1 MESDRRNKKQKNKP
15 KKEEEKKMKKVLIII
30 ALLLSLVACSKTQDS
45 DNPLINELL
54 VNDQL
59 IIAISPDYPPYEDYD
74 NQGNIIGFDVDLMNE
89 LIVYIN
95 KEYDVD
101 LKLTWKDMAFDTIVG
116 ALQTKQIDLGVSGFI
131 YDPERKVYFSTPY
144 LVSQQVVVVNSD
156 SGINSVADL
165 NGKKV
170 GAQTGTTGEDVANDI
185 EGATVVS
192 LSDAN
197 QIFAQLQT
205 NAIDAL
211 VIDKPVADNYVA
223 ANSAVILNET
233 LLDEETS
240 IIVHPD
246 NVNLQKAIDFAIGE
260 FLTTD
265 AYKQLL
271 QKWEIE
277 Q

>member
-1 MESDRRNKKQKNKP
+1 MESDRRRIKTNKQK
-15 KKEEEKKMKKVLIII
+15 KKEEKKMKKVLIII
-30 ALLLSLVACSKTQDS
+30 VLLLTVACGKPATS
-45 DNPLINELL
+45 DNPLLNELL
-54 VNDQL
+54 TSDQL

-74 NQGNIIGFDVDLMNE
+74 NQGNIIGFDVDMMNE
-89 LIVYIN
+89 LILIIN
-95 KEYDVD
+95 EENGVD
-101 LKLTWKDMAFDTIVG
+101 IKITWKDMAFDTIVG
-116 ALQTKQIDLGVSGFI
+116 ALQTQQIDLGVSGFT
-131 YDPERKVYFSTPY
+131 YDPERNVFFSKPY
-144 LVSQQVVVVNSD
+144 LVSKQVVVVNSD
-156 SGINSVADL
+156 SGITKVADL

-170 GAQTGTTGEDVANDI
+170 GAQTGTTGETVANDI

-211 VIDKPVADNYVA
+211 VIDKPVADNFVSS
-223 ANSAVILNET
+223 NNAVILNET

-246 NVNLQKAIDFAIGE
+246 NTNLQKAIDSAITK
-260 FLTTD
+260 FLSTD
-265 AYKQLL
+265 TYQQLL
-271 QKWEIE
+271 KKWEIA

>member
-1 MESDRRNKKQKNKP
+1 
-15 KKEEEKKMKKVLIII
+15 MKKVLLII
-30 ALLLSLVACSKTQDS
+30 ALLLMTVACAKPTISE
-45 DNPLINELL
+45 NALLNELL
-54 VNDQL
+54 MKDQL

-95 KEYDVD
+95 EEYDVD

-116 ALQTKQIDLGVSGFI
+116 ALQTQQIDLGVSGFT
-131 YDPERKVYFSTPY
+131 YDPERMVFFSTPY
-144 LVSQQVVVVNSD
+144 LVSKQVVVVNSD
-156 SGINSVADL
+156 SGITQISDL
-165 NGKKV
+165 AGKKV

-185 EGATVVS
+185 EGAIVVS

-211 VIDKPVADNYVA
+211 VIDKPVADNYTA
-223 ANSAVILNET
+223 ANDAVTLNET

-246 NVNLQKAIDFAIGE
+246 NVNLQKAIDFAISK
-260 FLTTD
+260 FIVTP
-265 AYKQLL
+265 AYQQLL
-271 QKWEIE
+271 DKWEIV